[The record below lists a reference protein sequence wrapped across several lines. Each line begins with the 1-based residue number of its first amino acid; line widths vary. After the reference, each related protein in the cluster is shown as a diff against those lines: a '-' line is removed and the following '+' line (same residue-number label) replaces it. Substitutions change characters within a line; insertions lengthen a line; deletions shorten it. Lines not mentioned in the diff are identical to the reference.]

1 MLYRAKWFRW
11 SNHFMGNV
19 PSSWKWNSTYVGL
32 SDGDSQWSG
41 FSFLCISGKRLEW
54 WFFSMEVTCCLRR
67 WWFQRK
73 WSKDFTMVNE
83 WFDSRIKSRLRGRQ
97 RNLSDRIFPCRIVCF
112 MDSIWNGY
120 LLSNCKLLRFFM
132 VRTMGWICVA
142 SSNKAWKQYLLK
154 PWRKRRKN
162 KESGHGKSWRSN

>member
-1 MLYRAKWFRW
+1 MQYSAYSILPCLSLCPMTDWNRGDWKELESLPWNWRRKKLQIRQKTCYIEQNGSGGPIILWGMYPHR
-11 SNHFMGNV
+11 GNEIAHMWDCLMETV
-19 PSSWKWNSTYVGL
+19 NNQDFLFCAFQVKDWK
-32 SDGDSQWSG
+32 
-41 FSFLCISGKRLEW
+41 
-54 WFFSMEVTCCLRR
+54 
-67 WWFQRK
+67 
-73 WSKDFTMVNE
+73 
-83 WFDSRIKSRLRGRQ
+83 
-97 RNLSDRIFPCRIVCF
+97 FPCRIVCS

-162 KESGHGKSWRSN
+162 KESSHGKSWRSN